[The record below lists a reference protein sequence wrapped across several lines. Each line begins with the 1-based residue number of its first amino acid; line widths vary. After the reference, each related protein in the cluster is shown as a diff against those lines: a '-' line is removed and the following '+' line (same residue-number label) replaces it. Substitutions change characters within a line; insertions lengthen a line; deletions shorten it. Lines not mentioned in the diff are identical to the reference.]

1 MNDNSIEAS
10 SDAFMMRAGE
20 DPSSSC
26 RPSNNNLCTSTG
38 FTCFVGEI
46 CSSYNMT
53 LCERPRCNR
62 RAMSHWFRKE
72 MHTIGHC
79 VKARLDGAIIL
90 KPLFMCQN
98 GACEMAGCSSPWPP
112 WDPCR
117 RNVYKS
123 TRIDTTLELIC
134 NMKLGLLSEAKGT
147 APADLFRNN
156 RWARE

>member
-1 MNDNSIEAS
+1 MISVKHFMSPRRFCSRMFLSMLLHKLSLPMPPHRVMLTNMLLFQKSCILNDNSIEAN

-53 LCERPRCNR
+53 LCERPGRNR

-79 VKARLDGAIIL
+79 VKLARLDGAIIL

-98 GACEMAGCSSPWPP
+98 GACEMAGCSSP
-112 WDPCR
+112 
-117 RNVYKS
+117 
-123 TRIDTTLELIC
+123 
-134 NMKLGLLSEAKGT
+134 
-147 APADLFRNN
+147 
-156 RWARE
+156 